1 MALLE
6 RREDLSLEDDVA
18 PSFTIK
24 RPRRTPLRI
33 VGDVIAVFNRR
44 AEDHVQEDFPPP
56 PRTFQPRPEPPLET
70 LARPMPKF
78 SARRT
83 AAGNASR

>member
-6 RREDLSLEDDVA
+6 RREDLFLEDDVA
-18 PSFTIK
+18 PSFTIE

-44 AEDHVQEDFPPP
+44 AEDHVQEKENFS
-56 PRTFQPRPEPPLET
+56 PRTFERRHEPPLET
-70 LARPMPKF
+70 LSRPMPNF
-78 SARRT
+78 SAGRT
-83 AAGNASR
+83 SR